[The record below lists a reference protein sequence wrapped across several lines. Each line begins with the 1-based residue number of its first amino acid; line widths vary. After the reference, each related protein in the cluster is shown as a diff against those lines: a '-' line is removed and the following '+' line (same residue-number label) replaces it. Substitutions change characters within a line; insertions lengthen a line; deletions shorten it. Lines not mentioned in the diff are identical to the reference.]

1 MVLVAVFGVALLV
14 AVLLSGLAARTVLS
28 TSFLFLVGGA
38 IVSDGFLGLIHITP
52 DSAIVSTTADLALFA
67 VLFTDGMHVSFPKLR
82 ENWKNPARALGL
94 GMPLAFL
101 FMALITHYVVGL
113 DWTTSFLVG
122 AVLAPTDPVFA
133 SAIVGRKEVPSKL
146 RQLLNVESGI
156 NDGLALPVVLIFIAA
171 AGASGEHA
179 GISAGEILLELGLGL
194 AFGAL
199 LPLAVY
205 GLVRFRLFGAEPKLQ
220 PLLPLAIGV
229 LLYGLCHLTHANP
242 YLAAF
247 SAGAV
252 IVAVAPESK
261 TAFEP
266 LGEALA
272 ELAKFAALLVFGALL
287 TPQLFGD
294 LSFGGYVAV
303 VLAIVLIRPASLLLS
318 LIGTRFER
326 REKLVAAWFGPKGF
340 ASVVYGLLVLQ
351 AGIPQGEE
359 AFTLIAVCIAVSI
372 IAHSSTDVP
381 IARIFHVEKELNE
394 ISEARLPETQLPES
408 RSSDALSS
416 ESRSSEMQSSETR
429 SSETQSEGPAQDAR
443 GNGPAQD
450 AQKKGLTRG

>member
-1 MVLVAVFGVALLV
+1 MVLVAVFGAALLI

-38 IVSDGFLGLIHITP
+38 LVSDGFLGLIHITP
-52 DSAIVSTTADLALFA
+52 ESEIVAVTADLALFA

-82 ENWKNPARALGL
+82 ANWRNPARALGL
-94 GMPLAFL
+94 GMPLAL
-101 FMALITHYVVGL
+101 VGMAVITHYLVGL

-146 RQLLNVESGI
+146 RQLLNIESGI
-156 NDGLALPVVLIFIAA
+156 NDGLALPVVLLLIAA
-171 AGASGEHA
+171 AGPSSAHAEASYATIGT
-179 GISAGEILLELGLGL
+179 ELGLGL
-194 AFGAL
+194 VFGVV
-199 LPLAVY
+199 LPLLVS
-205 GLVRFRLFGAEPKLQ
+205 GLVRLPLLGAEPKLQ
-220 PLLPLAIGV
+220 PLLPLATGII
-229 LLYGLCHLTHANP
+229 LYGLCHLTHANP

-252 IVAVAPESK
+252 LTAVSPAAK

-294 LSFGGYVAV
+294 LSFGGYLAV
-303 VLAIVLIRPASLLLS
+303 VLAIVLIRPASLLIS
-318 LIGTRFER
+318 LVGTRFDR

-359 AFTLIAVCIAVSI
+359 AYTLIAVCIAFSI
-372 IAHSSTDVP
+372 VAHSSTDVP
-381 IARIFHVEKELNE
+381 IARIFHVDDLAGIPSADDETPTPG
-394 ISEARLPETQLPES
+394 ARIDVGGKGS
-408 RSSDALSS
+408 
-416 ESRSSEMQSSETR
+416 
-429 SSETQSEGPAQDAR
+429 GGAR
-443 GNGPAQD
+443 A
-450 AQKKGLTRG
+450 

>member
-28 TSFLFLVGGA
+28 TSLLFLVGGA
-38 IVSDGFLGLIHITP
+38 LVSDGFLGLIHITP
-52 DSAIVSTTADLALFA
+52 DSDIVAVTADLALFA

-82 ENWKNPARALGL
+82 ANWKNPARALGL
-94 GMPLAFL
+94 GMPLAFVG
-101 FMALITHYVVGL
+101 MALVTHYVVGL

-133 SAIVGRKEVPSKL
+133 SAIVGRKEVPAKL

-156 NDGLALPVVLIFIAA
+156 NDGLALPIVLVLIAA
-171 AGASGEHA
+171 AGPTAGHAEASLGKIA
-179 GISAGEILLELGLGL
+179 LELGLGL
-194 AFGAL
+194 ALGII
-199 LPLAVY
+199 LPLLVVS
-205 GLVRFRLFGAEPKLQ
+205 LVRFRLLGAEPKLQ
-220 PLLPLAIGV
+220 PLLPLAIGITV
-229 LLYGLCHLTHANP
+229 YGLCHLTHANP

-252 IVAVAPESK
+252 LAAASPEAR

-287 TPQLFGD
+287 TPRLLGD
-294 LSFGGYVAV
+294 LSYGGYLAV
-303 VLAIVLIRPASLLLS
+303 VLAIVLIRPVSLLIS
-318 LIGTRFER
+318 LIGTRFDR

-351 AGIPQGEE
+351 SGIPQGQE
-359 AFTLIAVCIAVSI
+359 AYTLIAVCIAASI

-381 IARIFHVEKELNE
+381 IARLFNVEDLAGIPADHDAAEVPHGREAGHVR
-394 ISEARLPETQLPES
+394 A
-408 RSSDALSS
+408 
-416 ESRSSEMQSSETR
+416 
-429 SSETQSEGPAQDAR
+429 
-443 GNGPAQD
+443 
-450 AQKKGLTRG
+450 

>member
-38 IVSDGFLGLIHITP
+38 LVSDGFLGLIHITP
-52 DSAIVSTTADLALFA
+52 DSDIVAITADLALFA
-67 VLFTDGMHVSFPKLR
+67 VLFTDGMHVSLPKLR
-82 ENWKNPARALGL
+82 ANWKNPARALGL
-94 GMPLAFL
+94 GMPLAFV
-101 FMALITHYVVGL
+101 FMALITHFLVGL

-133 SAIVGRKEVPSKL
+133 SAIVGRREVPAKL

-156 NDGLALPVVLIFIAA
+156 NDGLALPIVLILIAA
-171 AGASGEHA
+171 AGPTSDSAEASGSKIA
-179 GISAGEILLELGLGL
+179 LELLLGL
-194 AFGAL
+194 VFGVA
-199 LPLAVY
+199 LPLLVS
-205 GLVRFRLFGAEPKLQ
+205 GLVRFRLLGAEPKLQ
-220 PLLPLAIGV
+220 PLLPLATGII
-229 LLYGLCHLTHANP
+229 LYAACHLTHANP

-247 SAGAV
+247 SAGATLV
-252 IVAVAPESK
+252 HVSPEAKQS
-261 TAFEP
+261 FEP

-294 LSFGGYVAV
+294 LSVGGYVAA

-318 LIGTRFER
+318 LLGTSISR
-326 REKLVAAWFGPKGF
+326 RERLVAAWFGPKGF

-351 AGIPQGEE
+351 SGIPQAEA
-359 AFTLIAVCIAVSI
+359 AFTLIAVCIAFSI

-381 IARIFHVEKELNE
+381 IARAFDVDDLAGIPSGREDADAPTKET
-394 ISEARLPETQLPES
+394 SADVRT
-408 RSSDALSS
+408 
-416 ESRSSEMQSSETR
+416 
-429 SSETQSEGPAQDAR
+429 
-443 GNGPAQD
+443 
-450 AQKKGLTRG
+450 

>member
-14 AVLLSGLAARTVLS
+14 AVLFSSLAARTVLS
-28 TSFLFLVGGA
+28 TSLLFLVGGA
-38 IVSDGFLGLIHITP
+38 LVSDGFLGLIHITP
-52 DSAIVSTTADLALFA
+52 DSDIVAVTADLALFA

-82 ENWKNPARALGL
+82 ANWKNPARALGL
-94 GMPLAFL
+94 GMPLAFVGMVL
-101 FMALITHYVVGL
+101 VTHYVVGL

-133 SAIVGRKEVPSKL
+133 SAIVGRKEVPAKL

-156 NDGLALPVVLIFIAA
+156 NDGLALPVVLVLIAA
-171 AGASGEHA
+171 AGPTAGHAEASLGK
-179 GISAGEILLELGLGL
+179 ITLELGLGL
-194 AFGAL
+194 ALGII
-199 LPLAVY
+199 LPLLVIS
-205 GLVRFRLFGAEPKLQ
+205 LVRIRLLGAEPKLQ
-220 PLLPLAIGV
+220 PLLTLAIGIT
-229 LLYGLCHLTHANP
+229 LYGLCHLTHANP

-252 IVAVAPESK
+252 LTAASPEAR

-294 LSFGGYVAV
+294 LSIGGYVAV
-303 VLAIVLIRPASLLLS
+303 VLAIVLIRPASLLIS
-318 LIGTRFER
+318 LIGTRFDR

-351 AGIPQGEE
+351 SGIPQGQE
-359 AFTLIAVCIAVSI
+359 AYTLIAVCIAASI
-372 IAHSSTDVP
+372 VAHSSTDVP
-381 IARIFHVEKELNE
+381 IARLFHVEDLAGVPADRDAAEVPHSKEAGH
-394 ISEARLPETQLPES
+394 AR
-408 RSSDALSS
+408 A
-416 ESRSSEMQSSETR
+416 
-429 SSETQSEGPAQDAR
+429 
-443 GNGPAQD
+443 
-450 AQKKGLTRG
+450 

>member
-28 TSFLFLVGGA
+28 TSLLFLVGGA
-38 IVSDGFLGLIHITP
+38 LVSDGFLGLIHITP
-52 DSAIVSTTADLALFA
+52 DSGIVSVTADLALFA
-67 VLFTDGMHVSFPKLR
+67 VLFTDGMHVSLPKLR
-82 ENWKNPARALGL
+82 ANWKNPARALGL

-101 FMALITHYVVGL
+101 FMGLAAHFLADL

-133 SAIVGRKEVPSKL
+133 SAIVGRSEVPAKL

-156 NDGLALPVVLIFIAA
+156 NDGLALPVVLMLIGA
-171 AGASGEHA
+171 AGPTTGTGDAEPGAIAVE
-179 GISAGEILLELGLGL
+179 LLLGLV
-194 AFGAL
+194 FGIA
-199 LPLAVY
+199 LPLIVNR
-205 GLVRFRLFGAEPKLQ
+205 LVRFRLLGAEPKLQ
-220 PLLPLAIGV
+220 PLLPLATGII
-229 LLYGLCHLTHANP
+229 LYAACHLTHANP

-252 IVAVAPESK
+252 LAHASPEAKAS
-261 TAFEP
+261 FEP

-287 TPQLFGD
+287 TPHLFGD
-294 LSFGGYVAV
+294 LSLGGYAAV
-303 VLAIVLIRPASLLLS
+303 ILAIFLIRPASLLLS
-318 LIGTRFER
+318 LLGTRISR

-351 AGIPQGEE
+351 SGIPRAKE
-359 AFTLIAVCIAVSI
+359 AFTLIAVCIAFSI

-381 IARIFHVEKELNE
+381 IARAFDVEDLAGIPAADDDAGAAEMHAAQA
-394 ISEARLPETQLPES
+394 SGEAGGT
-408 RSSDALSS
+408 
-416 ESRSSEMQSSETR
+416 
-429 SSETQSEGPAQDAR
+429 
-443 GNGPAQD
+443 
-450 AQKKGLTRG
+450 

>member
-1 MVLVAVFGVALLV
+1 MVLVAVFGVALLI
-14 AVLLSGLAARTVLS
+14 AVLFSGLAARTVLS
-28 TSFLFLVGGA
+28 TSLLFLVGGA
-38 IVSDGFLGLIHITP
+38 LVSDGFLGLIHITA
-52 DSAIVSTTADLALFA
+52 DSPIVAVTADLALFA

-94 GMPLAFL
+94 GMPLAMAG
-101 FMALITHYVVGL
+101 MALITHYLVGL

-133 SAIVGRKEVPSKL
+133 SAIVGRKEVPAKL

-156 NDGLALPVVLIFIAA
+156 NDGLALPVVLILIAV
-171 AGASGEHA
+171 AGPTSGQMQASIPMIG
-179 GISAGEILLELGLGL
+179 LELGLGL
-194 AFGAL
+194 LFGIV
-199 LPLAVY
+199 LPLAVA
-205 GLVRFRLFGAEPKLQ
+205 GLVWLRLLGAEPKLQ
-220 PLLPLAIGV
+220 PLLPLATGII
-229 LLYGLCHLTHANP
+229 LYGLCHLTHANP

-252 IVAVAPESK
+252 LAAVSPEAK
-261 TAFEP
+261 TVFEP

-294 LSFGGYVAV
+294 LSLGGYVAV

-318 LIGTRFER
+318 LLGTRLER

-351 AGIPQGEE
+351 AGIPQGQE
-359 AFTLIAVCIAVSI
+359 AYTLIAICIAFSI
-372 IAHSSTDVP
+372 IAHNSTDVP
-381 IARIFHVEKELNE
+381 IARLFHVDDLAG
-394 ISEARLPETQLPES
+394 IPAADAPRASHPPVTADRETS
-408 RSSDALSS
+408 RA
-416 ESRSSEMQSSETR
+416 QS
-429 SSETQSEGPAQDAR
+429 
-443 GNGPAQD
+443 
-450 AQKKGLTRG
+450 

>member
-28 TSFLFLVGGA
+28 TSLLFLLGGA
-38 IVSDGFLGLIHITP
+38 LVSDGFLGLVHITA
-52 DSAIVSTTADLALFA
+52 DSEIVAVTADLALFA

-94 GMPLAFL
+94 GMPLAMVG
-101 FMALITHYVVGL
+101 MALVTHYVAGM

-133 SAIVGRKEVPSKL
+133 SAIVGRKEVPTKL

-156 NDGLALPVVLIFIAA
+156 NDGLALPVVLVLIAA
-171 AGASGEHA
+171 AGPTAGHSEASIGMI
-179 GISAGEILLELGLGL
+179 GLELGLGL
-194 AFGAL
+194 AFGVL
-199 LPLAVY
+199 LPLIVA
-205 GLVRFRLFGAEPKLQ
+205 GLLRLRLLGAEPKLQ
-220 PLLPLAIGV
+220 PLLPLATGII
-229 LLYGLCHLTHANP
+229 LYGLCHLTHANP

-252 IVAVAPESK
+252 LATVSPEPK
-261 TAFEP
+261 VAFEA
-266 LGEALA
+266 LGESMA

-294 LSFGGYVAV
+294 LSMGGYVAV
-303 VLAIVLIRPASLLLS
+303 LLAIFLIRPASLLLS
-318 LIGTRFER
+318 LLGTRLER

-351 AGIPQGEE
+351 AGIPQGEQ
-359 AFTLIAVCIAVSI
+359 AYTLIAVCIAFSI
-372 IAHSSTDVP
+372 VAHSSTDVP
-381 IARIFHVEKELNE
+381 VARLFHVED
-394 ISEARLPETQLPES
+394 IAGIPGGAPTGAPADGQEAPRV
-408 RSSDALSS
+408 RA
-416 ESRSSEMQSSETR
+416 
-429 SSETQSEGPAQDAR
+429 
-443 GNGPAQD
+443 
-450 AQKKGLTRG
+450 

>member
-1 MVLVAVFGVALLV
+1 MVLVAVFGAALLI

-38 IVSDGFLGLIHITP
+38 LVSDGFLGLIHITP
-52 DSAIVSTTADLALFA
+52 DSDIVRVTADLALFA

-82 ENWKNPARALGL
+82 ENWRNPARALGL
-94 GMPLAFL
+94 GMPLAL
-101 FMALITHYVVGL
+101 VGMALITHYVVGL

-133 SAIVGRKEVPSKL
+133 SAIIGKKEVPSKL

-156 NDGLALPVVLIFIAA
+156 NDGLALPVVLVLIAA
-171 AGASGEHA
+171 AGPTA
-179 GISAGEILLELGLGL
+179 GGHTDTSYGAIALELGLGL
-194 AFGAL
+194 AFGVLVPL
-199 LPLAVY
+199 LVN
-205 GLVRFRLFGAEPKLQ
+205 GLVRFRLLGAEPKLQ

-229 LLYGLCHLTHANP
+229 ILYAGCHLTHANP

-252 IVAVAPESK
+252 LTAVSPEAK
-261 TAFEP
+261 NAFEP

-303 VLAIVLIRPASLLLS
+303 VLAIVLIRPASMLIS
-318 LIGTRFER
+318 LIGTRFDR
-326 REKLVAAWFGPKGF
+326 RERLVAAWFGPKGF

-351 AGIPQGEE
+351 AGIPQGQE
-359 AFTLIAVCIAVSI
+359 AYTLIAVCIAFSI

-381 IARIFHVEKELNE
+381 IAKVFHVE
-394 ISEARLPETQLPES
+394 RLAGIPTDEDEHAAADRDTAVP
-408 RSSDALSS
+408 A
-416 ESRSSEMQSSETR
+416 
-429 SSETQSEGPAQDAR
+429 GPAGGGDASVAANAVGAR
-443 GNGPAQD
+443 RD
-450 AQKKGLTRG
+450 A

>member
-28 TSFLFLVGGA
+28 TSLLFLLGGA
-38 IVSDGFLGLIHITP
+38 LVSDGFLGLVHITA
-52 DSAIVSTTADLALFA
+52 DSEIVAVTADLALFA

-94 GMPLAFL
+94 GMPLAMVG
-101 FMALITHYVVGL
+101 MALITHYLVGL

-133 SAIVGRKEVPSKL
+133 SAIVGRKEVPAKL

-156 NDGLALPVVLIFIAA
+156 NDGLALPVVLILIAA
-171 AGASGEHA
+171 AGPTSSHAEASLGM
-179 GISAGEILLELGLGL
+179 ISLELALGL
-194 AFGAL
+194 AFGIV
-199 LPLAVY
+199 LPLAVTA
-205 GLVRFRLFGAEPKLQ
+205 LVRFRLLGAEPKLQ
-220 PLLPLAIGV
+220 PLLPLATGII
-229 LLYGLCHLTHANP
+229 LYGLCHLTHANP

-252 IVAVAPESK
+252 FTAASPEAK

-294 LSFGGYVAV
+294 LSLGGYVAV

-318 LIGTRFER
+318 LIGTGFER
-326 REKLVAAWFGPKGF
+326 RQKLVAAWFGPKGF

-351 AGIPQGEE
+351 AGIPQGEQ
-359 AFTLIAVCIAVSI
+359 AYTLIAVCIAFSI

-381 IARIFHVEKELNE
+381 IARLFHVDEDT
-394 ISEARLPETQLPES
+394 A
-408 RSSDALSS
+408 
-416 ESRSSEMQSSETR
+416 
-429 SSETQSEGPAQDAR
+429 PAAHR
-443 GNGPAQD
+443 PVPAGQ
-450 AQKKGLTRG
+450 AV

>member
-1 MVLVAVFGVALLV
+1 MVLVAVFGVALLI

-28 TSFLFLVGGA
+28 TSLLFLVSGA
-38 IVSDGFLGLIHITP
+38 LVSDGFLGLIHITP
-52 DSAIVSTTADLALFA
+52 DSEIVSVTADLALFA

-101 FMALITHYVVGL
+101 GTALVTHYLVGL

-133 SAIVGRKEVPSKL
+133 SAIVGRKEVPAKL

-156 NDGLALPVVLIFIAA
+156 NDGLALPLVLILIAA
-171 AGASGEHA
+171 AGPTAGHADASLAKIG
-179 GISAGEILLELGLGL
+179 LELGLGL
-194 AFGAL
+194 ALGVL
-199 LPLAVY
+199 LPL
-205 GLVRFRLFGAEPKLQ
+205 LVNGVLRFRLLGSEPKLQ
-220 PLLPLAIGV
+220 PLLPLATGII
-229 LLYGLCHLTHANP
+229 LYGLCHLTHANP

-252 IVAVAPESK
+252 LTAASPEAKS
-261 TAFEP
+261 AFEP

-287 TPQLFGD
+287 TPQLFGGMS
-294 LSFGGYVAV
+294 LGGYVAV

-318 LIGTRFER
+318 LIGTRFDR

-351 AGIPQGEE
+351 SGIPQGHE
-359 AFTLIAVCIAVSI
+359 AYTLIAVCIATSI

-381 IARIFHVEKELNE
+381 IARLFHVEDLTGIPAEHDKAEATTAHSKE
-394 ISEARLPETQLPES
+394 
-408 RSSDALSS
+408 
-416 ESRSSEMQSSETR
+416 
-429 SSETQSEGPAQDAR
+429 
-443 GNGPAQD
+443 NGHVRA
-450 AQKKGLTRG
+450 

>member
-1 MVLVAVFGVALLV
+1 MVLVAVFGAALLI

-38 IVSDGFLGLIHITP
+38 LVSDGFLGLIHITP
-52 DSAIVSTTADLALFA
+52 DSEIVGVTADLALFA

-82 ENWKNPARALGL
+82 AQWKNPARALGL

-101 FMALITHYVVGL
+101 GMALVTHYVAGL
-113 DWTTSFLVG
+113 DWMTSFLVG

-133 SAIVGRKEVPSKL
+133 SAIVGRKEVPAKL

-156 NDGLALPVVLIFIAA
+156 NDGLALPVVLILIAA
-171 AGASGEHA
+171 AGPTTGHAEASLPKIG
-179 GISAGEILLELGLGL
+179 LELGLGL
-194 AFGAL
+194 AFGVV
-199 LPLAVY
+199 LPLLVN
-205 GLVRFRLFGAEPKLQ
+205 GLVRLRLLGAEPKLQ
-220 PLLPLAIGV
+220 PLLPLATGII
-229 LLYGLCHLTHANP
+229 LYALCHLTHANP

-252 IVAVAPESK
+252 LAAISPEAK
-261 TAFEP
+261 AAFEP

-294 LSFGGYVAV
+294 LSLGGYVAV

-318 LIGTRFER
+318 LIGTRFDR
-326 REKLVAAWFGPKGF
+326 RERLVAAWFGPKGF

-351 AGIPQGEE
+351 AGIPQGE
-359 AFTLIAVCIAVSI
+359 AAYTLIAVCIAFSI

-381 IARIFHVEKELNE
+381 IARLFDVDDLAGIPENAAVEPASRGVAENSKE
-394 ISEARLPETQLPES
+394 ISS
-408 RSSDALSS
+408 V
-416 ESRSSEMQSSETR
+416 
-429 SSETQSEGPAQDAR
+429 
-443 GNGPAQD
+443 
-450 AQKKGLTRG
+450 